1 MHSLRRIT
9 YITLAVTAL
18 VGCIPGPKSTVLKS
32 AEFLKPH
39 VGETATVYMG
49 DPVIK
54 SANGFKADA
63 LRLGFAKGTYSIIAA
78 GTYCNIGDHFYQNT
92 QNPSAVTF
100 TDVAGNP
107 TLRLNYVAYDPVK
120 NTVSPPGGYA
130 YSSKEISITR
140 LPEAI
145 CLQENSF
152 VRTIEYNGNA
162 GGVLKFTYREFSND
176 MARSAYTTDFTI
188 DSSEGNTVTY
198 KGARIKVVKAD
209 NSSITYTVLSGF
221 DSASQF

>member
-1 MHSLRRIT
+1 MHLVHRVI
-9 YITLAVTAL
+9 YIVLAATAL
-18 VGCIPGPKSTVLKS
+18 SGCIPGPKSTVLKS
-32 AEFLKPH
+32 AEFLKPN

-78 GTYCNIGDHFYQNT
+78 GTYCNIGDNFYQNT
-92 QNPSAVTF
+92 QNPNAVTF

-140 LPEAI
+140 LAEAI

-162 GGVLKFTYREFSND
+162 GGVLKFTYRELAND
-176 MARSAYTTDFTI
+176 MARQAFTTDFTV
-188 DSSEGNTVTY
+188 DSKGSDIVTY

-209 NSSITYTVLSGF
+209 NSSITYSVLSGF
-221 DSASQF
+221 DSVNQF